1 MPNLQD
7 KVALITGAGRA
18 GGIGAAVAKRL
29 AQAGAHVVV
38 GDLCA
43 PPPDG
48 LPTSAIGQWEELQA
62 IATAVAAL
70 GVRCLPVK
78 LDVTSNMSIQA

>member
-1 MPNLQD
+1 MSTIFND

-29 AQAGAHVVV
+29 AQAGVHVVV

-43 PPPDG
+43 PAAG
-48 LPTSAIGQWEELQA
+48 R
-62 IATAVAAL
+62 IAGTGHRPMGGIA
-70 GVRCLPVK
+70 GHC
-78 LDVTSNMSIQA
+78 S